1 MVAVI
6 GSRALKARAAALS
19 SNLAVN
25 AAEPMEMRIR
35 LPAEGSG
42 SGFGSGSGA
51 GSGRGFGA
59 GVAVPGFAVPS
70 SGLQA
75 VNADEAERAKSVML
89 RMNMRFMALR
99 LLIFRFGSGR

>member
-35 LPAEGSG
+35 LPVEGSG
-42 SGFGSGSGA
+42 SGFGSGAGA
-51 GSGRGFGA
+51 GSGWGFGA
-59 GVAVPGFAVPS
+59 GVAVPS

-75 VNADEAERAKSVML
+75 VNADEAKRAKSVML